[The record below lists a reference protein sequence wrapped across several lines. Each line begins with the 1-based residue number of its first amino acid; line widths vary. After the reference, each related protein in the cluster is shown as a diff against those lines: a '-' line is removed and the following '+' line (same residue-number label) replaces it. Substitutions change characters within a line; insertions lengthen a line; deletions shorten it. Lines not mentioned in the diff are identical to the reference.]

1 MELFID
7 HTINISLQQKLIKIK
22 FFISCDQMALIFK
35 NFIWIQLIILTECNL
50 PHKCPNIIAKG

>member
-1 MELFID
+1 MEPFID

-35 NFIWIQLIILTECNL
+35 NFIWINY
-50 PHKCPNIIAKG
+50 